1 MRVRR
6 APLSLALML
15 SLMVHALLLSLGFG
29 GQGWG
34 LPGFSFPWQQRRAEA
49 PELRVVLMP
58 TRARG
63 AVPAAVPITEP
74 RPQETIEQPGG
85 DGSTP
90 DPSSLL
96 APDLAR
102 TAEAISPKTQQVT
115 RAGDPAA
122 ELKSEPETL
131 PKASAADD
139 TAPAEAVLSSEASV
153 DVAPVPIPQPLVV
166 AVEPNTQTTWAVMP
180 PSAASAPTPAT
191 AAASSPQAELSVP
204 QDVIDAAQQQA
215 AERVTADH
223 LEREAQR
230 QAALLETARLDTERK
245 EAARR
250 EAEQVE
256 AQRLDTERERQEL
269 ARQHAARQEA
279 QRVESARLEAE
290 RQQAVREDAAR
301 QESVRREM
309 QMVENAR
316 LEAERQQA
324 VRQEAARQEAQ
335 QIESA
340 RLEAQ
345 RAQAVRQEVARQEAG
360 RQEAARAEAARDE
373 ERREASRR
381 AMGRQLDEEAAR
393 RAAASE
399 AANLASRLEPVS
411 RGARRGRLF
420 GRTDP
425 NAELIL
431 YAEAWARKIELNM
444 TVERIRDAAK
454 RPHSAPLVT
463 VAIRND
469 GSVESVTFLLS
480 SGVAEIDDGI
490 RRIVESLLPYP
501 AFPPGLARDFDVIEI
516 RRTWII
522 DTAVRL
528 Y

>member
-1 MRVRR
+1 
-6 APLSLALML
+6 
-15 SLMVHALLLSLGFG
+15 
-29 GQGWG
+29 
-34 LPGFSFPWQQRRAEA
+34 
-49 PELRVVLMP
+49 
-58 TRARG
+58 
-63 AVPAAVPITEP
+63 
-74 RPQETIEQPGG
+74 
-85 DGSTP
+85 
-90 DPSSLL
+90 
-96 APDLAR
+96 
-102 TAEAISPKTQQVT
+102 
-115 RAGDPAA
+115 
-122 ELKSEPETL
+122 
-131 PKASAADD
+131 
-139 TAPAEAVLSSEASV
+139 
-153 DVAPVPIPQPLVV
+153 
-166 AVEPNTQTTWAVMP
+166 
-180 PSAASAPTPAT
+180 
-191 AAASSPQAELSVP
+191 
-204 QDVIDAAQQQA
+204 
-215 AERVTADH
+215 
-223 LEREAQR
+223 
-230 QAALLETARLDTERK
+230 
-245 EAARR
+245 
-250 EAEQVE
+250 
-256 AQRLDTERERQEL
+256 
-269 ARQHAARQEA
+269 
-279 QRVESARLEAE
+279 
-290 RQQAVREDAAR
+290 
-301 QESVRREM
+301 M

-340 RLEAQ
+340 RLEVQ
-345 RAQAVRQEVARQEAG
+345 RAQAVRQEVARQEVA
-360 RQEAARAEAARDE
+360 RQEAERQESARAEAARDE

-399 AANLASRLEPVS
+399 AANLASRLEPSS

>member
-6 APLSLALML
+6 APLSLALLL

-34 LPGFSFPWQQRRAEA
+34 LPGYSFPWQQRRAEA
-49 PELRVVLMP
+49 PELRVMHMS
-58 TRARG
+58 TRARD
-63 AVPAAVPITEP
+63 AAPVAVPITEP
-74 RPQETIEQPGG
+74 WQEAAIAQPVA

-90 DPSSLL
+90 GASSSSS
-96 APDLAR
+96 PDLAR
-102 TAEAISPKTQQVT
+102 TAKAISPRTQAT
-115 RAGDPAA
+115 SANDPAT
-122 ELKSEPETL
+122 ELKSEPEAL
-131 PKASAADD
+131 PKASGAADA
-139 TAPAEAVLSSEASV
+139 APAEAVFSFEASA
-153 DVAPVPIPQPLVV
+153 DAAPASIPQPLVV
-166 AVEPNTQTTWAVMP
+166 AVEPTTRATWAVMP

-204 QDVIDAAQQQA
+204 QDVIDAAQQQG

-230 QAALLETARLDTERK
+230 QAALLEIARLDTERK
-245 EAARR
+245 DTARR
-250 EAEQVE
+250 EAERIE
-256 AQRLDTERERQEL
+256 AQRLDAERERQEL

-290 RQQAVREDAAR
+290 RQQAVHEEAAR

-335 QIESA
+335 RVESA
-340 RLEAQ
+340 RLEAE
-345 RAQAVRQEVARQEAG
+345 RAQAARQEAVQREVG

-393 RAAASE
+393 RAATSE
-399 AANLASRLEPVS
+399 AANLASRLEPSS

-425 NAELIL
+425 NAELVL